1 MTDCFRPRSPGS
13 PCAPGG
19 SIIRTPSEIP
29 PETPRKCPRAGKG
42 STPPYRLSDAFQPF
56 GAVRGKWSERP
67 RNRGGHV
74 DERAGADHRA
84 DERGLAASGI
94 ACLERCLPSSDD
106 GTGAEALRPLW
117 ASCGNGKD
125 WAARLVAAGEA
136 LEGAT
141 PPDAGRAAADRVRD
155 LVHAAPEEFAEEP
168 LRAWS
173 DACSLLALEV
183 HQEYDLPAPD
193 GGEGLERLRTGEAE
207 DAGPLVMGELRRQI
221 AILEL
226 LAETEGPAG
235 GGAGLRRALD
245 LSTEGQRVLKAA
257 LSRRARGRT

>member
-1 MTDCFRPRSPGS
+1 MSVLELIT
-13 PCAPGG
+13 
-19 SIIRTPSEIP
+19 
-29 PETPRKCPRAGKG
+29 
-42 STPPYRLSDAFQPF
+42 
-56 GAVRGKWSERP
+56 
-67 RNRGGHV
+67 
-74 DERAGADHRA
+74 RA

-117 ASCGNGKD
+117 ASCGNGRD

-136 LEGAT
+136 LEGVT
-141 PPDAGRAAADRVRD
+141 PPDAGSAVADRVRD
-155 LVHAAPEEFAEEP
+155 LVRAAPKEFAEGP
-168 LRAWS
+168 LRIWA

-183 HQEYDLPAPD
+183 HQEFDLPAPD

-207 DAGPLVMGELRRQI
+207 DGGPLVMGELRRQI